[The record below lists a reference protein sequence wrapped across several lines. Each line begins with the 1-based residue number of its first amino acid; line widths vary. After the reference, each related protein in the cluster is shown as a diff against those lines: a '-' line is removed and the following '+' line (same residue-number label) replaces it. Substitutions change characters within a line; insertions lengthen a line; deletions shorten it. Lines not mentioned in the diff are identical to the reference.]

1 MASQK
6 QMQNRLVSKKKD
18 LKKITQDMSI
28 AVKDKKK
35 ILLRKLT
42 QEKVALK
49 RSIGKLER
57 QLFMEIKASNEKKT
71 LSLQQDNV

>member
-1 MASQK
+1 MPLQR
-6 QMQNRLVSKKKD
+6 QVQNRLVTKKKD

-42 QEKVALK
+42 QEKGALK
-49 RSIGKLER
+49 RSIWKLER
-57 QLFMEIKASNEKKT
+57 QLFMEIKASKEKKA
-71 LSLQQDNV
+71 LSLQPDNV

>member
-6 QMQNRLVSKKKD
+6 QMQNRLVAKKKD

-42 QEKVALK
+42 QEKVAVK
-49 RSIGKLER
+49 RNIGKLER
-57 QLFMEIKASNEKKT
+57 QLFMEIKASNEKKA